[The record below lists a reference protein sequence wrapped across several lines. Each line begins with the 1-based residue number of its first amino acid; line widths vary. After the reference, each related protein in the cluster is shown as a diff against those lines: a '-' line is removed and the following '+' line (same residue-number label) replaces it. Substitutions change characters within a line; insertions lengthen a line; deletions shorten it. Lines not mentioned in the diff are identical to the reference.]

1 MAKKSSH
8 LQFTWSE
15 GHTGEGTLP
24 MEGSLVE
31 GSRVADTLVEEEEEE
46 DTLVEYKLQHKQKA
60 NQCLKTQYYL
70 NIIQL
75 ILIIEGK
82 LKEGS

>member
-1 MAKKSSH
+1 
-8 LQFTWSE
+8 
-15 GHTGEGTLP
+15 

-31 GSRVADTLVEEEEEE
+31 GSRVADTLVEEEEGDTLEEEEE
-46 DTLVEYKLQHKQKA
+46 DTLVEYKLHHKQKD